1 MIFLLLLFSI
11 ETLIA
16 SWDLNYFFMFAIVYN
31 LIVYPFSK
39 YLTYS
44 NTKDIDPLLNFLQ
57 QYCSSYFLELFKIAK
72 NQVRIQR
79 KESDYLKRKIEK
91 TRK

>member
-57 QYCSSYFLELFKIAK
+57 QYCSPYFLELFKTILILYDTLFTIFNINK
-72 NQVRIQR
+72 QIN
-79 KESDYLKRKIEK
+79 
-91 TRK
+91 